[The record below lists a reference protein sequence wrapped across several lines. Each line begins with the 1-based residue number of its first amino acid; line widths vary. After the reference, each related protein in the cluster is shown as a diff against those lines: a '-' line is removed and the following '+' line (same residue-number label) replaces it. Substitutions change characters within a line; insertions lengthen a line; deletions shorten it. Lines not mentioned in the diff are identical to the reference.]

1 MKFRSLIYTLLIFT
15 LESASAQAETAQHQ
29 TGLITLKITSPDSSR
44 HLNGYI
50 WYPTH
55 QQTGAQSAH
64 GNAVW
69 ENISVIPN
77 AQPIDGKL
85 PLFIFSHGMFGNA
98 RNQAWLASALSQS
111 GYFVAAIN
119 HPGTSTFLRDADDRR
134 QLWKRPQDISRTI
147 NYIIEHPIFAE
158 QVDKNRI
165 FMAGHSLG
173 GFTAVL
179 LAGGRYDPDKIAT
192 HCVQFP
198 QDFICR
204 IVKEW
209 RIAKT
214 AEDQSKMS
222 QDLSDSRIAGFAVF
236 DLGGTQSFSTE
247 SLSKIERPLL
257 VIGAKANYANINLD
271 GESRALVAALPA
283 QSKRYLEPEGLSH
296 FDFLGVCT
304 DQALDILKA
313 EDPEDV
319 FVCENGGD
327 ARREKHQ
334 MLTQAV
340 LDFFENL

>member
-147 NYIIEHPIFAE
+147 DYIIEHPIFAE

-296 FDFLGVCT
+296 FDFLGGLYGSGIGYFESRRPRGRVCLRKRWGRT
-304 DQALDILKA
+304 PRKTSNAN
-313 EDPEDV
+313 PSCV
-319 FVCENGGD
+319 G
-327 ARREKHQ
+327 
-334 MLTQAV
+334 
-340 LDFFENL
+340 FF

>member
-15 LESASAQAETAQHQ
+15 LASASAQAETAQYQ

-44 HLNGYI
+44 HLDGYI

-55 QQTGAQSAH
+55 QQTAAQSAH

-69 ENISVIPN
+69 ESISVIPN
-77 AQPIDGKL
+77 AKPIDGKL
-85 PLFIFSHGMFGNA
+85 PLFILSHGMFGNA

-119 HPGTSTFLRDADDRR
+119 HPGTSSFQRDTNDRR
-134 QLWKRPQDISRTI
+134 ELWKRPQDISRTI
-147 NYIIEHPIFAE
+147 DHIIHHPDFAKR
-158 QVDKNRI
+158 VDKNRI

-179 LAGGRYDPDKIAT
+179 LAGGRYDPDKIDK

-198 QDFICR
+198 KDFTCR
-204 IVKEW
+204 ILKEW

-214 AEDQSKMS
+214 PKDRRKMS
-222 QDLSDSRIAGFAVF
+222 QDLSDLRIAGFAIF
-236 DLGGTQSFSTE
+236 DLGGTQSFSLE
-247 SLSKIERPLL
+247 SLSKIQRPLL
-257 VIGAKANYANINLD
+257 IIGAKADYTNINLD

-283 QSKRYLEPEGLSH
+283 QSKRYLEPQGLSH

-304 DQALDILKA
+304 DQALDILKK
-313 EDPEDV
+313 EEPEDV
-319 FVCENGGD
+319 FICENGGD
-327 ARREKHQ
+327 ARRKKHQ